1 MRNSVFFN
9 LPFYLEIDGKS
20 ALFTECVYNGIHII
34 EHEGPLFI
42 STILANRQ
50 KWMKA
55 TKRFDVAER
64 RYLAHPERF
73 HKDWPIL
80 ITSVEDKQVFV
91 LNLNK

>member
-64 RYLAHPERF
+64 RYLANPERF

-80 ITSVEDKQVFV
+80 ITLVEDKQVFV
-91 LNLNK
+91 LNLKK

>member
-9 LPFYLEIDGKS
+9 LPYYLEVEGKS
-20 ALFTECVYNGIHII
+20 VLFTECVYNGIHII
-34 EHEGPLFI
+34 ENDGVFI
-42 STILANRQ
+42 SQILANRQ

-55 TKRFDVAER
+55 TKRSDVAER

-73 HKDWPIL
+73 HKDWPIF
-80 ITSVEDKQVFV
+80 ITFVEDKQVFV

>member
-73 HKDWPIL
+73 HKDWPIA
-80 ITSVEDKQVFV
+80 ITTVEDKQVFI
-91 LNLNK
+91 LNLIK